1 LLASLFRRRRA
12 SNEAL
17 ALYAAAVAQA
27 RQEAFYS
34 RLGVPDSIDGRFDLV
49 ALHVWLL
56 LRRLKGEP
64 EEKVGVERLAQDLV
78 EVFFADMD
86 VSLREIGAADIGV
99 GRRVKRMIE
108 AFHGRA
114 AAYDS
119 ALAAGG
125 DAVEVALARNLYGTV
140 QASPAAL
147 AAVADYLR
155 RAEAGLRSWPL
166 DELQAGRA
174 SFPPAPQGTPETLP

>member
-1 LLASLFRRRRA
+1 MLASLFRRRRA
-12 SNEAL
+12 SNQAL

-27 RQEAFYS
+27 RQEAFFS
-34 RLGVPDSIDGRFDLV
+34 RLGVPDSIDGRFDSV
-49 ALHVWLL
+49 ALHLWLL

-64 EEKVGVERLAQDLV
+64 AAERLAQDLV

-114 AAYDS
+114 AAYDT
-119 ALAAGG
+119 ALAA
-125 DAVEVALARNLYGTV
+125 DEAALEAALARNLYGTV
-140 QASPAAL
+140 QAAPAAL
-147 AAVADYLR
+147 ATAAGYVR
-155 RAEAGLRSWPL
+155 EAEATLRAWPL
-166 DELQAGRA
+166 DEFLAGRVR
-174 SFPPAPQGTPETLP
+174 FPPVPEGQP

>member
-1 LLASLFRRRRA
+1 VLASLFRRRRA
-12 SNEAL
+12 SDEAL
-17 ALYAAAVAQA
+17 ALYTAAVRQA
-27 RQEAFYS
+27 RQEAFY
-34 RLGVPDSIDGRFDLV
+34 RELGVPDSIDGRFDLV

-56 LRRLKGEP
+56 CRRMKGEASAEP
-64 EEKVGVERLAQDLV
+64 LAQGLI

-114 AAYDS
+114 AAYDA

-125 DAVEVALARNLYGTV
+125 SALEEALARNLYGTV
-140 QASPAAL
+140 EAAPEVLQGTARYLRAADAAL
-147 AAVADYLR
+147 GAQ
-155 RAEAGLRSWPL
+155 PL
-166 DELQAGRA
+166 NDLLAGRPG
-174 SFPPAPQGTPETLP
+174 FPAVTGAAR

>member
-1 LLASLFRRRRA
+1 MLASLFRRRR
-12 SNEAL
+12 SSVEAL
-17 ALYAAAVAQA
+17 ALYNAAVAQA
-27 RQEAFYS
+27 RQVAFYRS
-34 RLGVPDSIDGRFDLV
+34 LGVPDSIDGRFDLV

-64 EEKVGVERLAQDLV
+64 TAERLAQDLV

-108 AFHGRA
+108 GFHGRA
-114 AAYDS
+114 AAYDA

-125 DAVEVALARNLYGTV
+125 SALEEALARNLYGTV
-140 QASPAAL
+140 VAPAAALTAVAGYLRQAEAAAAAWPLAEL
-147 AAVADYLR
+147 AA
-155 RAEAGLRSWPL
+155 
-166 DELQAGRA
+166 GRVR
-174 SFPPAPQGTPETLP
+174 FPAPPELP

>member
-1 LLASLFRRRRA
+1 MLASLFRRRRA
-12 SNEAL
+12 SEAAL
-17 ALYAAAVAQA
+17 ALYTAAVTQA
-27 RQEAFYS
+27 RQEAFYT

-56 LRRLKGEP
+56 LRRLKDEP
-64 EEKVGVERLAQDLV
+64 AAGRLAQDLV

-108 AFHGRA
+108 GFHGRA
-114 AAYDS
+114 AAYDA

-125 DAVEVALARNLYGTV
+125 GAVEEALTRNLYGTV
-140 QASPAAL
+140 EASPAVLRSAEG
-147 AAVADYLR
+147 YLR
-155 RAEAGLRSWPL
+155 TAESGLRSWPL
-166 DELQAGRA
+166 AELLAGRA
-174 SFPPAPQGTPETLP
+174 TFPPVPEAAP

>member
-12 SNEAL
+12 SDQAL
-17 ALYAAAVAQA
+17 ALYAAAVDQA
-27 RQEAFYS
+27 RRVAFYS

-49 ALHVWLL
+49 ALHAWLL

-64 EEKVGVERLAQDLV
+64 AAERLAQDLV

-99 GRRVKRMIE
+99 GRRVKRMIG

-114 AAYDS
+114 AAYDA
-119 ALAAGG
+119 ALAG
-125 DAVEVALARNLYGTV
+125 DEAALEAALGRNLYGTV

-147 AAVADYLR
+147 ATVAGYLR
-155 RAEAGLRSWPL
+155 DAEAGLRAWPL
-166 DELQAGRA
+166 DELLAGRA
-174 SFPPAPQGTPETLP
+174 RFPEPPEATP

>member
-1 LLASLFRRRRA
+1 MLASLFRRRRA
-12 SNEAL
+12 SDQAL

-64 EEKVGVERLAQDLV
+64 AAERLAQDLV

-114 AAYDS
+114 AAYDT
-119 ALAAGG
+119 ALADGG
-125 DAVEVALARNLYGTV
+125 DAVETALARNLYGTV

-155 RAEAGLRSWPL
+155 RAESKLHAWPL
-166 DELQAGRA
+166 DQLLAGRA
-174 SFPPAPQGTPETLP
+174 SFPAPPEGSP